1 MMPVILKKVDF
12 NTFNEDMFV
21 AFNFDAVLSKEIYD
35 EIKPPELEKTT
46 KNEHKC
52 HVKSTIHACIKPYE
66 TITIPTGL
74 SFGNNIYY
82 DVTIVPFTNFTEEQ
96 ACTINTNSEIKVKI
110 SNPYSAD
117 LIIEAGMPIAEC
129 RIKKAKNQKVM

>member
-1 MMPVILKKVDF
+1 MPMNLKKVDF

-21 AFNFDAVLSKEIYD
+21 AFDFDAVLNKEIYD
-35 EIKPPELEKTT
+35 EIEVPILEKTT

-52 HVKSTIHACIKPYE
+52 YVKSTIHAKIKPHE

-74 SFGNNIYY
+74 SFGNNIFY
-82 DVTIVPFTNFTEEQ
+82 DVAIVPFTNFTSEQ
-96 ACTINTNSEIKVKI
+96 CYTINTNSEIKVKL

-117 LIIEAGMPIAEC
+117 LIIEAGTPIAEC
-129 RIKKAKNQKVM
+129 RIKKTKNQKVM